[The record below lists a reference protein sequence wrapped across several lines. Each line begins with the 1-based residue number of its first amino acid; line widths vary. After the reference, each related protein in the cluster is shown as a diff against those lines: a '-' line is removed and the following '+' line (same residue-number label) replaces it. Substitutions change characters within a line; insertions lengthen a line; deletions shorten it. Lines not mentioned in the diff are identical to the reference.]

1 MINLQVNGI
10 ADVKRL
16 LSTVNRQVAFAAS
29 KALNKTA
36 EAVQKHEVTRELP
49 DHLKLRGQWW
59 KPRTKYGVNIK
70 FARKNNL
77 VAVVGSQA
85 DWLRLVDTG
94 GTKTPPKTALA
105 IPTKN
110 IPHEK
115 PLRVA
120 DKPGPLLHRKTS
132 KAFKIVAKSGVKG
145 IWIRE
150 GKTIKPLWFFRPS
163 AKVKDILDFFE
174 SGKVVADQV
183 YLNYFSTELAK
194 AIATAR

>member
-1 MINLQVNGI
+1 M
-10 ADVKRL
+10 
-16 LSTVNRQVAFAAS
+16 
-29 KALNKTA
+29 
-36 EAVQKHEVTRELP
+36 
-49 DHLKLRGQWW
+49 
-59 KPRTKYGVNIK
+59 
-70 FARKNNL
+70 
-77 VAVVGSQA
+77 VGSQA